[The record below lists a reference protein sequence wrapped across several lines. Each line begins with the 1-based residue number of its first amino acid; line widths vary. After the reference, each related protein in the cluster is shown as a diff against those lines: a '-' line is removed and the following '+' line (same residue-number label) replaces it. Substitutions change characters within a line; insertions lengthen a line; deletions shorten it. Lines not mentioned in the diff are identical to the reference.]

1 MAKAE
6 YTVLGTSTPRMGGV
20 ERVTGAGIFGIDLVL
35 QDALCG
41 GILRSQYAHA
51 KIVSIDTSEA
61 KAIAGVR
68 AVVTAADAP
77 DVRYGRTYIDRYMLA
92 KNRVRYMGD
101 PVAAVAADSPAIVK
115 QALKKIKV
123 VYEPLPVVLDPEE
136 TMKPSAP
143 TLHDDMPLPK
153 NLPADAKVKN
163 VCSYTVVHMGDP
175 DKAMAE
181 ADLVVDEV
189 YETKMIHPQYLE
201 PRIAAAR
208 LEQNGRLTVWA
219 NAQAPFVV
227 RTDVAKLLALPLSK
241 VRILSTDLGGGF
253 GGKASGITSGAAIE
267 PICAL
272 LALEAKRTVMIVL
285 DKAEET
291 ISTTIR
297 SGAKLYI
304 KTGVKKDGTIVARTG
319 KVVYDAGAYSGFG
332 AMAGARCTNM
342 LGGWYLTPNVHIDGY
357 VVYTN
362 KQVCGPVRGPGGPQA
377 AFAVESHM
385 DSIAAKLGM
394 DPAEFRLK
402 NMPEA
407 GDRIVGVPKLR
418 DVSLGETIRI
428 AKEKIGW
435 GKVKLK
441 KNQGIGIATGSW
453 IESAGPGGGA
463 MVKVNEDGS
472 VTVHIGKIDMGTI
485 PGFGIPL
492 IVAEELGV
500 PVSDVLVVNVDTDAS
515 PWDAGT
521 VGSRGIIVSGTATR
535 LAAIDARNQLFKLAA
550 NQLEVSPDDLEIK
563 DKQIRVKGTPS
574 KSIPLATVATAAHT
588 AIGEVIGRGYCDNK
602 AMEAEEKAHG
612 SSQPFTAHACIVEV
626 DPDTGNVKILRYVAV
641 HDIGFP
647 IHPVAVEGQI
657 EGAAAMSI
665 GQALCEQVV
674 FDKNGRTLN
683 PSFVDYLMPTINM
696 MPRIETTLVH
706 GYPGAGP
713 YGAKGA
719 GEIACV
725 PVLAC
730 IANAIYNAVG
740 VRLAKLP
747 LSPENVLRALREK
760 KKPAS

>member
-6 YTVLGTSTPRMGGV
+6 YTVVGTSPARMGGV
-20 ERVTGAGIFGIDLVL
+20 ERVIGKGIYGIDLSL
-35 QDALCG
+35 KDQLHG

-61 KAIAGVR
+61 KKIPGVH

-77 DVRYGRTYIDRYMLA
+77 DVRYGRSYLDRYMLA
-92 KNRVRYMGD
+92 KDRVRYMGD

-123 VYEPLPVVLDPEE
+123 VYEPLPVVIDQEE
-136 TMKPSAP
+136 AMKPEAP
-143 TLHDDMPLPK
+143 TLHEDMPLPK
-153 NLPADAKVKN
+153 NLPEGVKVKN
-163 VCSYTVVHMGDP
+163 VCGFTAVHVGDP
-175 DKAMAE
+175 EKAMAE
-181 ADLVVDEV
+181 ADVVVDEV

-201 PRIAAAR
+201 PRIAAAQV
-208 LEQNGRLTVWA
+208 EPDGRITVWA
-219 NAQAPFVV
+219 NAQAPFPV
-227 RTDVAKLLALPLSK
+227 RTEVAKLLGVPLNR
-241 VRILSTDLGGGF
+241 VRVLATELGGGF

-272 LALEAKRTVMIVL
+272 LAIKAKRPVMIVL

-297 SGAKLYI
+297 SGAKMYI

-342 LGGWYLTPNVHIDGY
+342 LGGWYLMPNCHIDGY

-394 DPAEFRLK
+394 DPVEFRLK
-402 NMPEA
+402 NTPKA
-407 GDRIVGVPKLR
+407 GDKIVGVPKLR
-418 DVSLGETIRI
+418 DVSLGETIKT
-428 AKEKIGW
+428 AAEKIGW
-435 GKVKLK
+435 GKVKLE
-441 KNQGIGIATGSW
+441 KNQGIGLATGSW

-463 MVKVNEDGS
+463 VVKVNEDGS
-472 VTVHIGKIDMGTI
+472 VTVHIGKIDMGTA
-485 PGFGIPL
+485 PRFGIPL
-492 IVAEELGV
+492 IAAEELGI
-500 PVSDVLVVNVDTDAS
+500 PVSDVTVVNVDTDAS

-521 VGSRGIIVSGTATR
+521 VGSRAMLVSGTATK
-535 LAAIDARNQLFKLAA
+535 LAAIDARNQIFKMAA
-550 NQLEVSPDDLEIK
+550 TQLEASPDDLEIK

-574 KSIPLATVATAAHT
+574 KSVALATIATNAHNV
-588 AIGEVIGRGYCDNK
+588 IGEVIGRGYCDNL
-602 AMEAEEKAHG
+602 ALVAEEKAHG
-612 SSQPFTAHACIVEV
+612 SSQPFTTHACIVEV
-626 DPDTGNVKILRYVAV
+626 DTNTGNVKILKYVAV

-647 IHPVAVEGQI
+647 IHPVSVEGQI
-657 EGAAAMSI
+657 EGATAMSI

-674 FDKNGRTLN
+674 FDNNGKTMN

-696 MPRIETTLVH
+696 MPRIETTLVR

-713 YGAKGA
+713 YGSKGA

-725 PVLAC
+725 PPMAA
-730 IANAIYNAVG
+730 IANAIFNATG
-740 VRLAKLP
+740 VRIRTLP
-747 LSPENVLRALREK
+747 LSPENVLRGLKEAGK
-760 KKPAS
+760 A